1 MLVLLGQKEQQ
12 IDRFGSPRSAECQ
25 VMLHALI
32 VIHFW
37 FDPVAFHYG
46 AYKGDNFDTW
56 TVPVSLSVRVVPSVC
71 CLGRKLMTLC
81 HKLLQFTK

>member
-1 MLVLLGQKEQQ
+1 
-12 IDRFGSPRSAECQ
+12 
-25 VMLHALI
+25 MLHALI

-46 AYKGDNFDTW
+46 AYEGDKFDTQ
-56 TVPVSLSVRVVPSVC
+56 TVPVSVRAVPSVC
-71 CLGRKLMTLC
+71 CLGRKLITLC